1 MYPINIE
8 KKCAKKIHKPISVLW
23 RMKWVACGNDRAD
36 EVVLNPDGVIVSP
49 IIRDHIKAEVNRRNE
64 KRSSDKKEDQS
75 I

>member
-1 MYPINIE
+1 
-8 KKCAKKIHKPISVLW
+8 
-23 RMKWVACGNDRAD
+23 MKWVACGNDRAD
-36 EVVLNPDGVIVSP
+36 EIVLNPDGVIVSP